1 MNIQP
6 FLGRLPMPE
15 NGFPIEIREIVWE
28 PTKCYF
34 ADLVRKC
41 PGVSTEP
48 DPYQTKHRH
57 ILIQNIF
64 RNLFPGKNLVC
75 NGKLV
80 FEV

>member
-15 NGFPIEIREIVWE
+15 YGFPIEICEMQWG
-28 PTKCYF
+28 PAKCYF
-34 ADLVRKC
+34 ADLVRKWG
-41 PGVSTEP
+41 GVSTEP
-48 DPYQTKHRH
+48 DLYQTKHRH

-64 RNLFPGKNLVC
+64 RNSFPGKNLVC